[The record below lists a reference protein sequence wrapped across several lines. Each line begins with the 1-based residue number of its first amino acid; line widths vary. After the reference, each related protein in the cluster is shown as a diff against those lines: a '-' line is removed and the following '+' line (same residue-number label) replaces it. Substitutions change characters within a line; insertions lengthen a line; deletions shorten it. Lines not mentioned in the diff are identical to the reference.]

1 MNKTIVLTSNGMESV
16 DVRKEIIKLLPK
28 PSRQI
33 ELAHIITASNV
44 EKSTDYVKR
53 DKRQML
59 KLGLQV
65 EDIDLKGKTE
75 KVLKSLL
82 EGKDVIYVQ
91 GGNAFYLLKYV
102 RESGFHK
109 VVKELIQKGVVYI
122 GASAGSYIACPTIE
136 MATWK
141 HQDKNRVGLKDL
153 KALNLAPFLITVHYE
168 SKYKAILKKEIPK
181 AKFPVRILRDN
192 QALLISNG
200 KVKFVGKGEEV
211 KSSDL

>member
-1 MNKTIVLTSNGMESV
+1 MESV

-136 MATWK
+136 MATLK

>member
-1 MNKTIVLTSNGMESV
+1 MESV